1 MDKVEELYSQ
11 GKKLMEAAFK
21 SYASQ
26 DIDKAEQYRD
36 KANAIYEQ
44 ADKLYRLEHT
54 DRDKLYGKNRNFGV
68 CYRIFEN
75 NIVNNMSSK
84 KGKKYINEVT
94 RFIKTNP
101 VLKEQFDIYNSLLNK
116 KDIQDTV
123 KYVDSVVECID
134 NSGLTRKEIKISND
148 RLIDLIESNSNINK
162 LIDIDDKDFGLFED
176 VEYLILNQRNVNNV
190 AEYENAKRCLSE
202 HLKKNISEVAENYD
216 DKIEKLSEK
225 YQYLSNDEIELTK
238 KILSKDTDKEQM
250 FENMKK
256 DTLTMIDEAML
267 SSTAEDKEQWNNIKD
282 IISEKKYNQNEL
294 VEDILRFID
303 IQSETEV
310 TYG

>member
-1 MDKVEELYSQ
+1 MDKIKELYSQ

-202 HLKKNISEVAENYD
+202 HLKKNISEVTENYD

-303 IQSETEV
+303 IQNTL
-310 TYG
+310 

>member
-26 DIDKAEQYRD
+26 DIDNAEQYRD

-202 HLKKNISEVAENYD
+202 HLKKNISEVTENYD

-303 IQSETEV
+303 IQNSL
-310 TYG
+310 

>member
-225 YQYLSNDEIELTK
+225 YQYLSNDEIELSK

-303 IQSETEV
+303 IQNSL
-310 TYG
+310 

>member
-1 MDKVEELYSQ
+1 MDKIKELYSQ

-36 KANAIYEQ
+36 KANAIYER

-303 IQSETEV
+303 IQNSL
-310 TYG
+310 

>member
-1 MDKVEELYSQ
+1 MDKVEKLYSQ

-54 DRDKLYGKNRNFGV
+54 DRDKLYGKNRNFGI

-303 IQSETEV
+303 IQNSL
-310 TYG
+310 

>member
-202 HLKKNISEVAENYD
+202 HLKKNISEVTENYD
-216 DKIEKLSEK
+216 DKIEKLSTEN
-225 YQYLSNDEIELTK
+225 L
-238 KILSKDTDKEQM
+238 LSKCD
-250 FENMKK
+250 
-256 DTLTMIDEAML
+256 
-267 SSTAEDKEQWNNIKD
+267 S
-282 IISEKKYNQNEL
+282 
-294 VEDILRFID
+294 
-303 IQSETEV
+303 
-310 TYG
+310 

>member
-101 VLKEQFDIYNSLLNK
+101 VIKEQLDIYNSLLNK

-303 IQSETEV
+303 IQNSL
-310 TYG
+310 

>member
-123 KYVDSVVECID
+123 KYVDSVAECID

-202 HLKKNISEVAENYD
+202 HLKKNISEVTENYD

-282 IISEKKYNQNEL
+282 IISEKKYNQNEI

-303 IQSETEV
+303 IQNSL
-310 TYG
+310 

>member
-1 MDKVEELYSQ
+1 M
-11 GKKLMEAAFK
+11 
-21 SYASQ
+21 
-26 DIDKAEQYRD
+26 
-36 KANAIYEQ
+36 
-44 ADKLYRLEHT
+44 
-54 DRDKLYGKNRNFGV
+54 
-68 CYRIFEN
+68 
-75 NIVNNMSSK
+75 
-84 KGKKYINEVT
+84 
-94 RFIKTNP
+94 
-101 VLKEQFDIYNSLLNK
+101 
-116 KDIQDTV
+116 
-123 KYVDSVVECID
+123 
-134 NSGLTRKEIKISND
+134 
-148 RLIDLIESNSNINK
+148 
-162 LIDIDDKDFGLFED
+162 FED

-303 IQSETEV
+303 IQNSL
-310 TYG
+310 

>member
-148 RLIDLIESNSNINK
+148 RLIDLLESNSNINK

-303 IQSETEV
+303 IQNSL
-310 TYG
+310 

>member
-202 HLKKNISEVAENYD
+202 HLKKNISEVTENYD

-225 YQYLSNDEIELTK
+225 CQYLSNDEIELTK

-303 IQSETEV
+303 IQNSL
-310 TYG
+310 

>member
-1 MDKVEELYSQ
+1 MDKIKELYSQ

-202 HLKKNISEVAENYD
+202 HLKKNISEVTENYD

-303 IQSETEV
+303 IQNSL
-310 TYG
+310 

>member
-21 SYASQ
+21 SYASR

-202 HLKKNISEVAENYD
+202 HLKKNISEVTENYD

-282 IISEKKYNQNEL
+282 IISEKKYNKNEL

-303 IQSETEV
+303 IQNSL
-310 TYG
+310 

>member
-1 MDKVEELYSQ
+1 
-11 GKKLMEAAFK
+11 
-21 SYASQ
+21 
-26 DIDKAEQYRD
+26 
-36 KANAIYEQ
+36 
-44 ADKLYRLEHT
+44 
-54 DRDKLYGKNRNFGV
+54 
-68 CYRIFEN
+68 
-75 NIVNNMSSK
+75 MSSK

-303 IQSETEV
+303 IQNSL
-310 TYG
+310 

>member
-1 MDKVEELYSQ
+1 MDKIKELYSQ

-21 SYASQ
+21 SYASR

-303 IQSETEV
+303 IQNSL
-310 TYG
+310 

>member
-1 MDKVEELYSQ
+1 MDKIKELYSQ

-303 IQSETEV
+303 IQNSL
-310 TYG
+310 

>member
-123 KYVDSVVECID
+123 KYVDSIVECID

-176 VEYLILNQRNVNNV
+176 VEYLLLNQRNVNNV

-202 HLKKNISEVAENYD
+202 HLEKNISEVAENYD

-238 KILSKDTDKEQM
+238 KMLSKDTNKEQM
-250 FENMKK
+250 FENIKK

-303 IQSETEV
+303 IQNSL
-310 TYG
+310 

>member
-134 NSGLTRKEIKISND
+134 NSVLTRKEIKISND

-303 IQSETEV
+303 IQNSL
-310 TYG
+310 

>member
-1 MDKVEELYSQ
+1 MDKVEELNSQ

-303 IQSETEV
+303 IQNSL
-310 TYG
+310 

>member
-267 SSTAEDKEQWNNIKD
+267 SSTAEDKKQWNNIKD

-303 IQSETEV
+303 IQNSL
-310 TYG
+310 